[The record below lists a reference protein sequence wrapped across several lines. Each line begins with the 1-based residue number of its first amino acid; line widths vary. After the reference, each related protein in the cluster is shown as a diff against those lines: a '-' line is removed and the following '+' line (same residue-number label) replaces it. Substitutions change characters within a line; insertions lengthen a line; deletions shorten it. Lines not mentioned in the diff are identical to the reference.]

1 MRMFFYNTQKRRLH
15 TKPLALFC
23 SDGYNSTG
31 RARSGPDGF
40 AAKELIV

>member
-1 MRMFFYNTQKRRLH
+1 MSMLFYNTQKRRLH

-23 SDGYNSTG
+23 PDRYNSTG